1 MTALAKKEVASQKQT
16 KKLRRERDE
25 AVQERDALKAR
36 LYAVSSEPAD
46 YKKAEED
53 KRYFSRDKLKFVS
66 QQISKEE
73 QLKRNLQNALTVIDR
88 YGLRDEYDNM
98 KSNAVQR
105 KNELE

>member
-46 YKKAEED
+46 YN

-73 QLKRNLQNALTVIDR
+73 QLKRNLQNALTVIDQ